1 MIPPKEF
8 IRKISPFS
16 FLSEE
21 ELNCLIAELEVDL
34 YPKGTQIF
42 EKGQQRSHVYMIYS
56 GLVGLFDGET
66 PLDYYSRGEIF
77 GALIFQGER
86 YLLTARAVEETVCY
100 LMPASSF
107 REVLNRNER
116 FSSFFTSF
124 MGRKL
129 RSFRSVAKDKRLF
142 KEATLHLSIEGMISR
157 DPVICREEATVYEAV
172 ARMEHEHV
180 SSIVVTDDQIRP
192 LGIMTQADLRRVV
205 LHGNRDDKVTAFMSK
220 PVVTISASSTIF
232 DALAQLAR
240 TGIKYLVLVR
250 AGQVVGV
257 ITRRDLEVQ
266 LEPTTSVFALHR
278 GIIKATTLEQLSI
291 LFSKIH
297 SAIAMLALLELN
309 FYDVSRLVTAVHDRI
324 VTKVIQLTRGRI
336 RMENALWIHMGSSG
350 RKEQIIAA
358 DQDNALIT
366 SSQESQEP
374 RKSQESPPWAEAV
387 TESLHGMGMLRCP
400 GAYMA
405 SNPMWNRPLADW
417 EEYFASWFENPE
429 PNHVR
434 YLSVFLDTRP
444 VYGNLD
450 LYRQLT
456 DTIRERITSKAI
468 RLLASDAVQIE
479 PPLGMFGIISRHKE
493 VDLKTYGIY
502 PIVNGVRVLAVE
514 QGLVD
519 VTNTK
524 DRLDALLAGGMIE
537 AALHNDL
544 LEAFGVIQDLRLRQ
558 HAKAILNHSKP
569 DSKIRSKELAG
580 VDLLVLKESLKVVA
594 SFQKMLMKKYNVARA
609 AYYS

>member
-16 FLSEE
+16 FLHEE
-21 ELNCLIAELEVDL
+21 ELNCLIAGLEVDL
-34 YPKGTQIF
+34 YPKGTVIF
-42 EKGQQRSHVYMIYS
+42 EKGRQRTHVYMIYS

-66 PLDYYSRGEIF
+66 PLDYFSRGEIF
-77 GALIFQGER
+77 GALSFKGER

-107 REVLNRNER
+107 QEVLNRNER
-116 FSSFFTSF
+116 FSSFFTAF

-129 RSFRSVAKDKRLF
+129 RSFRSLVKDKRLF

-157 DPVICREEATVYEAV
+157 DPVTCREDATVYEAV
-172 ARMEHEHV
+172 ARMEQEHV
-180 SSIVVTDDQIRP
+180 SSIVVTDDQTRP

-205 LHGNRDDKVTAFMSK
+205 LHGNREDKVSAFMSK
-220 PVVTISASSTIF
+220 PVVTISASATIF

-250 AGQVVGV
+250 SGQVVGV

-278 GIIKATTLEQLSI
+278 GIIKATTLEQLGI
-291 LFSKIH
+291 LFSRIH
-297 SAIAMLALLELN
+297 GAIAMLALLELN
-309 FYDVSRLVTAVHDRI
+309 FYDVSRLITAVHDRI

-336 RMENALWIHMGSSG
+336 RMERGVWVHMGSSG

-366 SSQESQEP
+366 ASQEP
-374 RKSQESPPWAEAV
+374 QESPSWAEAV
-387 TESLHGMGMLRCP
+387 TDSLHEMGMLRCP
-400 GAYMA
+400 GGYMA

-417 EEYFASWFENPE
+417 KEYFASWFENPE
-429 PNHVR
+429 PSHVR

-444 VYGNLD
+444 VHGNFD
-450 LYRQLT
+450 LYRELM
-456 DTIRERITSKAI
+456 DTVRDRITTKAI
-468 RLLASDAVQIE
+468 QLLASDAVQIE

-537 AALHNDL
+537 ATLHNDL
-544 LEAFGVIQDLRLRQ
+544 IEAFGVIQDLRLRQ
-558 HAKAILNHSKP
+558 QARAILNHSKP

-609 AYYS
+609 TYYS